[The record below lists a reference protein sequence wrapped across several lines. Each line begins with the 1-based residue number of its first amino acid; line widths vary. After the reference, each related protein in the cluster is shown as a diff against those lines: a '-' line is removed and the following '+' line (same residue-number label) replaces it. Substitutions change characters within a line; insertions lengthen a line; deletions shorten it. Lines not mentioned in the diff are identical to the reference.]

1 MKAGAKH
8 GVSRLSRALAIL
20 ATPDTEHDKKAL
32 SKNSFSTSDPPPPQ
46 PRNNA
51 AMIVGSLWRGHGSAA
66 GDNGC
71 PDLEIKRL

>member
-32 SKNSFSTSDPPPPQ
+32 SKNSFQHIRSPATS
-46 PRNNA
+46 A
-51 AMIVGSLWRGHGSAA
+51 K
-66 GDNGC
+66 
-71 PDLEIKRL
+71 E